1 MHTDAGDHASTI
13 PEQAL
18 TLEIMLPDGGRFKL
32 GTRGGTRIA
41 EVVRDYGFP
50 LRCGC
55 SGACDGKSCHVRVGG
70 AWADRLPRP
79 SEAEAGALEQVGGT
93 GRDSRLLCQLAMT
106 SDLDGLE
113 LQLSADNLVPQT
125 YWIAG

>member
-32 GTRGGTRIA
+32 GTRAGTRMA
-41 EVVRDYGFP
+41 EVVRDYG
-50 LRCGC
+50 CGC
-55 SGACDGKSCHVRVGG
+55 GGACDGRSCHLRVGG

-79 SEAEAGALEQVGGT
+79 SEAEAGALEGVGGT
-93 GRDSRLLCQLAMT
+93 GRESRLPCQLAMT
-106 SDLDGLE
+106 SDLHGLE
-113 LQLSADNLVPQT
+113 LQLIADNLFPQT